1 VARVTIVLS
10 EDQERRV
17 ADMLD
22 LVADIAPNGNRPS
35 RETLVEAALDAFLGD
50 DMLVTEPKKRGG
62 KCRQLS

>member
-10 EDQERRV
+10 EDQERRI

-22 LVADIAPNGNRPS
+22 LVADISPNSNRPS
-35 RETLVEAALDAFLGD
+35 RETLVEAAVDAFLGT

-62 KCRQLS
+62 RCRRAS